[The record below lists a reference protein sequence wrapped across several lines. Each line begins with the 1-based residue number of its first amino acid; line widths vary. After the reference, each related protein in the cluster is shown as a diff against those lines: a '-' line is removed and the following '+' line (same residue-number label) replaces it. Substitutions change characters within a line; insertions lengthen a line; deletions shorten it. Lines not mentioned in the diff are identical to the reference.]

1 MSEFDD
7 DNDDDDD
14 DDDADDDDG
23 GRSNCT
29 WIFILYIY
37 VPVPPF
43 APYPFLA
50 RRSPKRVLGPRP
62 CPTYKKRLTLVIRL
76 YFV

>member
-14 DDDADDDDG
+14 DADDDDDG

-29 WIFILYIY
+29 WIFIYIY
-37 VPVPPF
+37 MFLSPHSLRIRSWRDVPRSVCWVRVP
-43 APYPFLA
+43 AL
-50 RRSPKRVLGPRP
+50 RTRSDSL
-62 CPTYKKRLTLVIRL
+62 
-76 YFV
+76 